1 MTTVQHRHI
10 QGLGYC
16 NRGSREWFARQGLSW
31 PIFLREGIPAVEL
44 ERTGD
49 AMALRAVA
57 AARTE
62 EGSSDG
68 K

>member
-10 QGLGYC
+10 RDLGYC
-16 NRGSREWFARQGLSW
+16 NRGAREWFARQGLSW
-31 PIFLREGIPAVEL
+31 PAFLREGIGAAEL

-62 EGSSDG
+62 EARNGQ
-68 K
+68 